1 VGGGSPSAAD
11 GWVGEQTGDM
21 PTDKRLGEY
30 ERKRDFGRTSEP
42 KGKKK
47 PSEQDEAPIFVIQKH
62 DARRLHYDVRFE
74 VDGVLKSWAV
84 PKGPSMDPAEKRLA
98 VPTEDHPMEYA
109 SFEGMITPGEY
120 GGGAVIVWDVGVYDQ
135 LPGHD
140 GELGMAEAIDRGH
153 FKVWL
158 TGIKLTGGWAF
169 TRTSEDGNWL
179 MVKLKDSAADARRN
193 PTSTQPGS
201 VLTDRTI
208 EDVTA
213 GQ

>member
-1 VGGGSPSAAD
+1 
-11 GWVGEQTGDM
+11 M
-21 PTDKRLGEY
+21 PADKRLGEY
-30 ERKRDFGRTSEP
+30 ERKRDFERTREP
-42 KGKKK
+42 KGESPGRK
-47 PSEQDEAPIFVIQKH
+47 PDEPPIFVIQKH
-62 DARRLHYDVRFE
+62 DARRLHYDVRLE

-84 PKGPSMDPAEKRLA
+84 PRGPSMNPADKRLA
-98 VPTEDHPMEYA
+98 VQTEDHPMEYA

-135 LPGHD
+135 LPGSD
-140 GELGMAEAIDRGH
+140 GELGMAEAIERGH

-158 TGIKLTGGWAF
+158 TGVKLIGGWAF
-169 TRTSEDGNWL
+169 TRTGERDGNRSSGNWL

-208 EDVTA
+208 EDIVA
-213 GQ
+213 GR